1 MKKAEH
7 WEDVLVL
14 QMLSYLNL
22 YFKVLLDVALYQLR
36 FVKVL
41 KGDYVFGL
49 SFTSEVDVTKF
60 SSTQGLADFEV
71 VD

>member
-22 YFKVLLDVALYQLR
+22 YFKVLLGIALY
-36 FVKVL
+36 
-41 KGDYVFGL
+41 
-49 SFTSEVDVTKF
+49 
-60 SSTQGLADFEV
+60 
-71 VD
+71 